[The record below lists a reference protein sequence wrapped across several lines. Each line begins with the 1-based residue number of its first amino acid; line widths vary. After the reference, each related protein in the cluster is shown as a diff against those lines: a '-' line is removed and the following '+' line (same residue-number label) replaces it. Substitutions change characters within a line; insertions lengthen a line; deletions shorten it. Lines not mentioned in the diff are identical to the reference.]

1 LTAKE
6 PGKDL
11 RLVAGKRHDPEGDI
25 LIRGMA
31 LHGLVIREE
40 DQPLSIRRRV
50 RKPVYKL
57 VVESHLLRVAP
68 IRLRSP
74 HFHAAASFR
83 IEVDVVAVRGIVQPV
98 IKSRGVG
105 KPSFFPRAGLLR
117 GNRINIKLALSFS
130 AIDQRLP
137 IRRPAMPIR
146 RALAG
151 NLFRFPSCGRQDI
164 DQRSV
169 SGLVT
174 NGEPF
179 PIRREAMVIVAM
191 SAPAVFRT
199 CGKPPCVGKV

>member
-1 LTAKE
+1 MDLTTRHKKKRRPELGFLRVFEAFCRELPLYQPIAYKRKGLAVWRPGRYVDGSLTAKE

-83 IEVDVVAVRGIVQPV
+83 IEVDVLAVR
-98 IKSRGVG
+98 
-105 KPSFFPRAGLLR
+105 
-117 GNRINIKLALSFS
+117 
-130 AIDQRLP
+130 
-137 IRRPAMPIR
+137 
-146 RALAG
+146 
-151 NLFRFPSCGRQDI
+151 
-164 DQRSV
+164 
-169 SGLVT
+169 
-174 NGEPF
+174 E
-179 PIRREAMVIVAM
+179 
-191 SAPAVFRT
+191 
-199 CGKPPCVGKV
+199 